1 MFQKVSLQVSWVVM
15 RKKNKL
21 IKDASLVLDLSYWV
35 SDGITDYDC
44 ADKKKEDREEEK
56 VCRANKV
63 GGKGFIQVQF
73 EMIHLSG
80 ND

>member
-35 SDGITDYDC
+35 SDGITDHDC
-44 ADKKKEDREEEK
+44 ADKKKKTEK
-56 VCRANKV
+56 KKRFVGQTKW
-63 GGKGFIQVQF
+63 GGKVLFRF
-73 EMIHLSG
+73 NLR
-80 ND
+80 